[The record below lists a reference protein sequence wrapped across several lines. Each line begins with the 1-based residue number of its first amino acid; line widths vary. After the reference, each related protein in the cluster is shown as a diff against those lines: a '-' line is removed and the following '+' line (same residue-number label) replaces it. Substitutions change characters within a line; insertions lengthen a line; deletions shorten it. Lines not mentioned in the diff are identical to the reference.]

1 MFGKQL
7 KTVRVTFKNKK
18 EEWRI
23 KEKWEKWVVNKT
35 KICTSSV
42 RTYIQMYEFVS
53 MYHKLMNLKMSY
65 TSLFKMKDEIT
76 DMFTLCDAIA
86 SEWKE

>member
-1 MFGKQL
+1 MGAYY
-7 KTVRVTFKNKK
+7 VREAVENGEGDVYKD
-18 EEWRI
+18 
-23 KEKWEKWVVNKT
+23 KWEKGVVNKT

-86 SEWKE
+86 SQWKE

>member
-1 MFGKQL
+1 MGAYY
-7 KTVRVTFKNKK
+7 VREAVENGEGDVYKD
-18 EEWRI
+18 
-23 KEKWEKWVVNKT
+23 KWEKGVVNKT